1 MLVPLNIKIESR
13 TISMLSFNPLCAN
26 VEYTSHDG
34 DVACSGC
41 SVSHRQ
47 KLSRCF
53 WKRRKFATK
62 CVIHFIFRL

>member
-13 TISMLSFNPLCAN
+13 TISMLSLNPLCAN

-53 WKRRKFATK
+53 
-62 CVIHFIFRL
+62 